1 MTQPMNADH
10 AVRHLIRQVAT
21 MARASASLCVPTAQ
35 AIDDLA
41 GAQADDMIAAL
52 LAAVRR
58 ESSAA
63 LARVDQLLADVDERY
78 RQAVEDPVVAA
89 ALGEAP
95 RLVDL
100 EELRAAVRG
109 TS

>member
-1 MTQPMNADH
+1 MSASEI

-21 MARASASLCVPTAQ
+21 LARASASLGVPTAQ

-41 GAQADDMIAAL
+41 GKQADELIAAL

-58 ESSAA
+58 ECSAS

-78 RQAVEDPVVAA
+78 RLATEDPEVAA
-89 ALGEAP
+89 QLGTVP
-95 RLVDL
+95 RLVEL

-109 TS
+109 PS